1 VAREICRAARALSA
15 YKARIEHQQPIVQ
28 EGVIQNPES
37 VLNPKFGQPIRV
49 GQGVD
54 VRGAVGYTAV
64 PFVARESF
72 SMLGY
77 PFLERRNFER
87 TSASPFS

>member
-1 VAREICRAARALSA
+1 M
-15 YKARIEHQQPIVQ
+15 
-28 EGVIQNPES
+28 IQNPES

-54 VRGAVGYTAV
+54 VRGAVGYTAM
-64 PFVARESF
+64 PFLARESF

-77 PFLERRNFER
+77 PLLEMRILEPARRK
-87 TSASPFS
+87 

>member
-1 VAREICRAARALSA
+1 M
-15 YKARIEHQQPIVQ
+15 
-28 EGVIQNPES
+28 IQNPES

-54 VRGAVGYTAV
+54 VHGAVGYTAV

-77 PFLERRNFER
+77 RLLERRKFEPK
-87 TSASPFS
+87 SASHFS

>member
-1 VAREICRAARALSA
+1 M
-15 YKARIEHQQPIVQ
+15 Q

-37 VLNPKFGQPIRV
+37 VLNPTFGQPIRV

-77 PFLERRNFER
+77 PLLEMRNFER
-87 TSASPFS
+87 KTASHFS

>member
-1 VAREICRAARALSA
+1 M
-15 YKARIEHQQPIVQ
+15 
-28 EGVIQNPES
+28 IQNPES

-64 PFVARESF
+64 PFVAR
-72 SMLGY
+72 
-77 PFLERRNFER
+77 
-87 TSASPFS
+87 

>member
-1 VAREICRAARALSA
+1 M
-15 YKARIEHQQPIVQ
+15 
-28 EGVIQNPES
+28 IQNPES
-37 VLNPKFGQPIRV
+37 VLNPTFGQPIRV

-77 PFLERRNFER
+77 PLLEMRNFER
-87 TSASPFS
+87 KAASHFS